1 MENTQEL
8 LEFLASTGKIEE
20 NETLESLFQR
30 PYKNLEEIFISA
42 LESAMVFY
50 HSNILRPF
58 YALILAG
65 ASMMIEEEKQNF
77 KNYQSK
83 TNANKI
89 VKWLQGDA
97 FLALA
102 PQLLSLF
109 EWDFNR
115 KDFGK
120 PEVQDKLKKEF
131 IRNTL
136 IEIERELNGA
146 SKKLTKKYGLL
157 LLEFIDDFTDK
168 FPEEVFKDFNTN
180 WKNRFFELKYKISEV
195 IKNGNI
201 DEFVDEEL
209 EQSISSQ
216 VSEKSKLIKSGKPQ
230 PFKQFDFISNAFAY
244 ALIEYQVYLEQM
256 LQNLGGTDEKMP
268 LQDVLKK
275 AKDYCGNDDLEMAL
289 NLLLSH
295 AEITQ
300 DEKFEND
307 LIHQKARWKY
317 AKRDERLGVVSKSD
331 NDVTFNQIRM
341 SVLELITEI
350 SKNYSTNRP

>member
-8 LEFLASTGKIEE
+8 LEFLAPTGKIQE

-209 EQSISSQ
+209 EQSISNQ

-256 LQNLGGTDEKMP
+256 LQNLEGTDEKMP
-268 LQDVLKK
+268 LQDLLKK
-275 AKDYCGNDDLEMAL
+275 AKEYCGNDDIEETLK
-289 NLLLSH
+289 LLLSH
-295 AEITQ
+295 SIIIQ
-300 DEKFEND
+300 NKKFENA
-307 LIHQKARWKY
+307 LIHQKARWIS
-317 AKRDERLGVVSKSD
+317 AKRNEQYGSINSSENSIV
-331 NDVTFNQIRM
+331 FNQIRI

-350 SKNYSTNRP
+350 EEDFKGN